1 MWLNR
6 KPISTSFILQHGAII
21 CFGRNSTFRFYD
33 PQVVQKIKTSSST
46 NIKQQNGDKL
56 GIHGSLPTLS
66 TNGRNNVVDFG
77 Y

>member
-6 KPISTSFILQHGAII
+6 KPISTSFTLQHGAII

-33 PQVVQKIKTSSST
+33 PQVVQKIKPLLTDT
-46 NIKQQNGDKL
+46 KQQDGDKL
-56 GIHGSLPTLS
+56 SMPGSLPTVL
-66 TNGRNNVVDFG
+66 TNGRNNVVDSG